1 MEISIVDREEFI
13 DGPAREKLV
22 RLVEKILAYLDL
34 SPRSELCVSLVND
47 RDIRELNRQYRQIDR
62 ATDVLCF
69 PQKSEVS
76 PDLLGDIVISYQ
88 TAVRHSRRLEITVD
102 EELRLLIVHAVLHLL
117 GFDHKKKSRG
127 RRCARKKKRCLTTL
141 LRQFVLVPCPPE
153 NRKPGH
159 C

>member
-76 PDLLGDIVISYQ
+76 PDLLGDIIISYQ
-88 TAVRHSRRLEITVD
+88 TAVRYSRRLEITVD

-117 GFDHKKKSRG
+117 GFDHKKKKQRETM
-127 RRCARKKKRCLTTL
+127 REKEKE
-141 LRQFVLVPCPPE
+141 VLNYLAEAV
-153 NRKPGH
+153 RLGTMSPGE
-159 C
+159 